1 MKRASITQ
9 NLISLL
15 IILIIPFFYINAQD
29 QKTEKYPNEALGL
42 GVELNDIS
50 IGGQV
55 AYALMPD
62 LHIGATFGFY
72 FDSKVTTKES
82 GTYLVFSPYAKYFLA
97 PIKNFRPFVK
107 GTFSVASVPTKGVN
121 ERFEEIVVTKTK
133 TSLDVAA
140 GAEWFPYKSVGVYG
154 GINVFSFQL
163 DPTKVIIGIA
173 SAFMG
178 IEWFF

>member
-1 MKRASITQ
+1 MKQTFLFS
-9 NLISLL
+9 
-15 IILIIPFFYINAQD
+15 ILICILLFLFSSSFTFAQD
-29 QKTEKYPNEALGL
+29 TKSEKYPNEVLGL

-50 IGGQV
+50 IGAQV
-55 AYALMPD
+55 CYALMTD

-97 PIKNFRPFVK
+97 PIKNFRPFVR
-107 GTFSVASVPTKGVN
+107 GTFSVASVPSKGVN

-133 TSLDVAA
+133 TSLDIGA